1 MITDKEFL
9 ETELKMGI
17 SFDNPSFVDLAK
29 HTAGQF
35 KDLPIKSVL
44 DFGAGT
50 GVYSDAFYKEGYD
63 VRVYEIWNAHKK
75 YIKEKAPHLKFC
87 YKPFSTDL
95 MAFIEVA
102 EHMTDEELYALFD
115 KIKPTYILFS
125 STSISIPEWDADW
138 GHINIKQQ
146 PEWDAFYDK
155 IGYSILRQVS
165 YPTDYS
171 KIYVSK
177 TTWF

>member
-17 SFDNPSFVDLAK
+17 SFDNPAFVDLAK

-50 GVYSDAFYKEGYD
+50 GVYSNAFYEQGFD
-63 VRVYEIWNAHKK
+63 IRVYEIWKAHKN

-95 MAFIEVA
+95 MVFIEVA
-102 EHMTDEELYALFD
+102 EHMTDKELYSLFD
-115 KIKPTYILFS
+115 KIKPNYILFS
-125 STSISIPEWDADW
+125 STSESKPEWDADW

-146 PEWDAFYDK
+146 PEWDLFFDK
-155 IGYSILRQVS
+155 LGYNILRQVN
-165 YPTDYS
+165 YPTNYS

-177 TTWF
+177 NI

>member
-17 SFDNPSFVDLAK
+17 SFDNALFVSLAK
-29 HTAGQF
+29 HTAQQF

-44 DFGAGT
+44 DYGAGT
-50 GVYSDAFYKEGYD
+50 GVYSDAFYQEGYD
-63 VRVYEIWNAHKK
+63 VRVFEIWNAHKK

-87 YKPFSTDL
+87 NKPFSTDL

-102 EHMTDEELYALFD
+102 EHMTDQQLFELFE

-125 STSISIPEWDADW
+125 STSVSNPEFDLQW
-138 GHINIKQQ
+138 GHINLKQQ
-146 PEWDAFYDK
+146 AEWDIFFDK
-155 IGYSILRQVS
+155 LGYNILRQVS
-165 YPTDYS
+165 YPTNYS

-177 TTWF
+177 SI

>member
-17 SFDNPSFVDLAK
+17 SFDNPLFVSLAK
-29 HTAGQF
+29 HTAQQF

-50 GVYSDAFYKEGYD
+50 GVYSDAFYQEGYD
-63 VRVYEIWNAHKK
+63 VRLFEIWTAHKK

-87 YKPFSTDL
+87 NKPFSTDL

-102 EHMTDEELYALFD
+102 EHMTDEELISLFD
-115 KIKPTYILFS
+115 KIKPNYILFS
-125 STSISIPEWDADW
+125 SISQHTDWDNSW
-138 GHINIKQQ
+138 GHINIKEQ
-146 PEWDAFYDK
+146 PEWDIFFDK
-155 IGYSILRQVS
+155 LGYNILRQVS
-165 YPTDYS
+165 YPTNYS

-177 TTWF
+177 TTQ

>member
-9 ETELKMGI
+9 EAELKMGI

-29 HTAGQF
+29 HTASQF

-63 VRVYEIWNAHKK
+63 VKVYEIWKAHKN
-75 YIKEKAPHLKFC
+75 YIREKAPHLKFC
-87 YKPFSTDL
+87 NKPFSTDL

-125 STSISIPEWDADW
+125 STSQSIPEWDASW

-146 PEWDAFYDK
+146 AEWDAFYDK

-177 TTWF
+177 TTK